1 MKKIKSLICLL
12 LIALMMAVCV
22 PAASAIDAAPETVAN
37 NVLVIS
43 MNTGATIY
51 EKNADQRI
59 YPASVTKLMTM
70 KVAIDLITDVQATI
84 TFDKQAAYG
93 DLVIGSSNMGLK
105 DGEVISIENMLYG
118 IAISSA
124 NEATNALA
132 IHLCGSIQAFVDKM
146 NQQAKE
152 WGMNSTH
159 FVNTHGLTDENHY
172 TTARDVGIMCQKVF
186 GDERLLPYLN
196 VPSYKLPATNM
207 NPERTLI
214 STNQLI
220 RMNSGNYYKYCVAGK
235 TGTTSAAG
243 YNLVSNAK
251 YKGMEYIC
259 VAMNA
264 PYGSATNPVFADS
277 IALYKW
283 AYNNFSMRT
292 LLSENES
299 ICEMEVALCAKND
312 YVMLVP
318 KEQVKA
324 VVAND
329 VDLESFEWVITKN
342 KDEDG
347 KEIAYAPV
355 VTGDV
360 LGSVTVTKDGIDYGT
375 VDLIA
380 SSDLERSA
388 ILYYLHLIRN
398 FFDNLIVRIVA
409 IILAVLIVIYIIYMI
424 YQNNNRRRRRIARRI
439 RF

>member
-1 MKKIKSLICLL
+1 MLIGLL
-12 LIALMMAVCV
+12 MAVCV
-22 PAASAIDAAPETVAN
+22 PAASAIDDAPETAAN
-37 NVLVIS
+37 NVMVIS

-51 EKNADQRI
+51 EKNADQQI

-70 KVAIDLITDVQATI
+70 KVAIDLIPDVQATV
-84 TFDKQAAYG
+84 TFDKKAAYG

-146 NQQAKE
+146 NQQAKD
-152 WGMNSTH
+152 WGMNNTH

-172 TTARDVGIMCQKVF
+172 TTARDIGIMCQKVF
-186 GDERLLPYLN
+186 SDERLLPYLT

-220 RMNSGNYYKYCVAGK
+220 RMNSGNYYKYCMAGK

-264 PYGSATNPVFADS
+264 PYGSAKNPVFEDS

-292 LLSENES
+292 LLNENES

-318 KEQVKA
+318 KAQVKA

-329 VDLESFEWVITKN
+329 VDLESFEWEITKN

-347 KEIAYAPV
+347 KEIAYAPIA
-355 VTGDV
+355 TGDV
-360 LGSVTVTKDGIDYGT
+360 LGSVSVIKDGINYGT
-375 VDLIA
+375 VELVA

-398 FFDNLIVRIVA
+398 FFDHLVVRIIA
-409 IILAVLIVIYIIYMI
+409 IILVVLVIAYIIYMI